1 MDWRTILIT
10 FVVPFAVNIATELFK
25 RWLDKHNRK

>member
-1 MDWRTILIT
+1 MFWNIFITT